1 MREIIGNALA
11 IVGISI
17 LLAFGSNLV
26 HPNKISWVGIWPDN
40 RRIQALDKP
49 TSFDPQTDSLIT
61 LEEAFLMWKDK
72 SAVFIDT
79 REPEEF
85 AEGHIPGAINLPFE
99 RWNEFWDSA
108 KPLIGMQDRIVTY
121 CGGLDCELS
130 LYAARE
136 FQSLGYGRPLI
147 FFGGYVR
154 WIEQGLPI
162 ERSQR

>member
-11 IVGISI
+11 IIGISV

-26 HPNKISWVGIWPDN
+26 HPKKIPWVGIWPDN

-49 TSFDPQTDSLIT
+49 PSFDPQTDSLIT
-61 LEEAFLMWKDK
+61 LEEAFLLWKDK

-99 RWNEFWDSA
+99 HWHDFWDA
-108 KPLIGMQDRIVTY
+108 ARPRIGTSDRIVTY

-136 FQSLGYGRPLI
+136 LQSLGYGRPLI

-154 WIEQGLPI
+154 WTEQGLPI
-162 ERSQR
+162 EQSHK